1 MLFVSVLRLL
11 LVSSSAFVFVS
22 RSPTTAVR
30 PRFGSSHA
38 SGPQLY
44 PKSLAPSRTASTKR
58 LVFVLFLPCLP
69 TTWFRSPA
77 LHLPQI
83 NFQLRGL
90 LRNTSRFPPTP
101 PPLLPVSFLPTV
113 LASCPVSGHSKT
125 AVTPPR
131 RIRTPNLLGGE
142 GGRERGRRSER
153 GSSDQLVCTSRASWS
168 FCRV

>member
-22 RSPTTAVR
+22 RSPTEAR
-30 PRFGSSHA
+30 PRFGSGRA

-44 PKSLAPSRTASTKR
+44 LKSLALSRTASTKR

-83 NFQLRGL
+83 NFQLRVL
-90 LRNTSRFPPTP
+90 LRNASRFPPTP
-101 PPLLPVSFLPTV
+101 PPLLPVPFLPTV
-113 LASCPVSGHSKT
+113 LVSCPVSGHSKT

-131 RIRTPNLLGGE
+131 RIRTPNCWVERE
-142 GGRERGRRSER
+142 GERGRRRER